1 MEEKIKILITS
12 YEKSRTTN
20 LAYYNKSEND
30 INRAMYKVAIIV
42 IENTINNLLKLI
54 DEEKRYD
61 I

>member
-20 LAYYNKSEND
+20 LEYYNKSEND

-54 DEEKRYD
+54 DKEKRYD

>member
-54 DEEKRYD
+54 DEKKRYD